1 MQVSEIREAI
11 ARLGVVTG
19 ALEEAYIENGGE
31 VTAETEKLEADKEEV
46 RALLEGEGIDALG
59 RWLKS
64 KEDQKAA
71 LKAEKDSIA
80 RQMEATDR
88 TIDYIKGLIYDAC
101 TAAGIEKAKGTCY
114 SFTPYVSRSYV
125 VDKEQLRERY
135 AATVESAI
143 RAAGVPEYVGVS
155 LTASGAKATE
165 LGLLDEDASLI
176 AVDNR
181 QTVKFLKPRA
191 SKEG

>member
-1 MQVSEIREAI
+1 MQVSEIKDMI
-11 ARLGVVTG
+11 AHIGQVTG
-19 ALEEAYIENGGE
+19 ALEEAYIETGGE
-31 VTAETEKLEADKEEV
+31 ITAETEKLEADKEEV

-88 TIDYIKGLIYDAC
+88 TIDYIKGLIYEAC
-101 TAAGIEKAKGTCY
+101 AAAGIEKAKGTCY

-135 AATVESAI
+135 AATVENAI
-143 RAAGVPEYVGVS
+143 RAAGVPDYVTVS

-165 LGLLDEDASLI
+165 VGLRDEDQNLI
-176 AVDNR
+176 GTETK

-191 SKEG
+191 SKED

>member
-1 MQVSEIREAI
+1 MQVSEIKDMI
-11 ARLGVVTG
+11 AHIGQVTA

-31 VTAETEKLEADKEEV
+31 VTAETEQMEVDKAAMQEM
-46 RALLEGEGIDALG
+46 LEGEGIDALG

-64 KEDQKAA
+64 KEDAKKA

-88 TIDYIKGLIYDAC
+88 TIDYIKGLIYEAC
-101 TAAGIEKAKGTCY
+101 AAAGIEKAKGTCY

-135 AATVESAI
+135 AATVEQAI

-165 LGLLDEDASLI
+165 VGLRDEDQTLI
-176 AVDNR
+176 GVETK

-191 SKEG
+191 SKEA

>member
-1 MQVSEIREAI
+1 MQVSEIKDAI
-11 ARLGVVTG
+11 ARLGEVTA
-19 ALEEAYIENGGE
+19 ALEEAYIDNFGE
-31 VTAETEKLEADKEEV
+31 VTEETEKMETDK
-46 RALLEGEGIDALG
+46 AAMQDLLEGEGIDALG

-64 KEDQKAA
+64 KEDKKKT

-88 TIDYIKGLIYDAC
+88 TIDYIKGLIYEAC
-101 TAAGIEKAKGTCY
+101 AAAGIEKAKGTCY
-114 SFTPYVSRSYV
+114 SFTPYVGRTYV

-135 AATVESAI
+135 AATVENAI
-143 RAAGVPEYVGVS
+143 RAAGVPDYVTVS

-165 LGLLDEDASLI
+165 IGLRDEDVTLI
-176 AVDNR
+176 STEER

-191 SKEG
+191 SKED